1 MFTFDNSKFISDL
14 AKEYSRNENKSNPDW
29 KREWPLVLIGPAG
42 SGKTHTILNYCEA
55 QKTYFYFSFKNIS
68 STLALKIFPEKY
80 PEVFDGCYSWD
91 QFFDTLDDHIGN
103 TRHAVLVFD
112 DWDDRKIDD
121 VFFNTLSNFL
131 KKHSTR
137 NVFAV
142 LLSRRK
148 TEKDDCYSCQL
159 STLSPSKIKRSFK
172 GIKAEDVIR
181 LIAISGG
188 YPGYLSYYDNELCFE
203 ENIKNLLSNRSLYFY
218 YAAEQINH
226 IYRSP
231 DSYSSLLHAIA
242 IGKDKL
248 KDIAEYAGFSLNKC
262 DKYLRSLISEGI
274 LFKKTVSSDDLR
286 SCTRY
291 AFVSPYMKLWS
302 RLISADIQ
310 AKYDD
315 IHTILEYIDN
325 ELVCEVFKKES
336 LEWMKKKG
344 SDIYYKVLKT
354 DRPEKYDVKI
364 GDMIF
369 DFAQKNGDRMFIARI
384 WTDLDVIHGRD
395 DYMIIT
401 EEIQKEIPFYMVDL
415 CLCSIHRFAD
425 DMWRISGTYDNVHLL
440 EAKFLSNS

>member
-1 MFTFDNSKFISDL
+1 MFTYDNSKFISDL
-14 AKEYSRNENKSNPDW
+14 AKKYRQDENKSDPNW

-42 SGKTHTILNYCEA
+42 SGKTHTILDYCEG
-55 QKTYFYFSFKNIS
+55 QKMYFYFSFRNIS
-68 STLALKIFPEKY
+68 SDIALTVFSEKY
-80 PEVFDGCYSWD
+80 HEIFNGCDSWD
-91 QFFDTLDDHIGN
+91 QFFDALDGHIGN
-103 TRHAVLVFD
+103 TRHAVLIFD

-121 VFFNTLSNFL
+121 VFFKTLSDLL

-148 TEKDDCYSCQL
+148 TEKDNCYSCQL
-159 STLSPSKIKRSFK
+159 PTLSPAKIKRSFN
-172 GIKAEDVIR
+172 GIKDEDVIR

-203 ENIKNLLSNRSLYFY
+203 ENIKDLLSSRSLYFY
-218 YAAEQINH
+218 YASEQMNH

-248 KDIAEYAGFSLNKC
+248 KDIAEYAGFGMNKC
-262 DKYLRSLISEGI
+262 DKYLRALIDEGI
-274 LFKKTVSSDDLR
+274 LLKKTVSSTDLR

-302 RLISADIQ
+302 QLISADIQ
-310 AKYDD
+310 AKNDD
-315 IHTILEYIDN
+315 INHILEYIDT

-336 LEWMKKKG
+336 LGWMKKKG
-344 SDIYYKVLKT
+344 SDIYYRVLKM
-354 DRPEKYDVKI
+354 DRPENYDVKI

-369 DFAQKNGDRMFIARI
+369 DFVQKNDERMFIAKI
-384 WTDLDVIHGRD
+384 WTDLDVIHGED
-395 DYMIIT
+395 DYIIIT

-425 DMWRISGTYDNVHLL
+425 DMWRISRSCDNVHLL